1 MAGGDRREHVPD
13 VRVRPRRAAAQG
25 GHQLL
30 PAARRGADAGATSG
44 GYRGQGPGGAHRRE
58 RRARVSARGREGG
71 LRGAPQAAGRCGQG
85 RACPSAE
92 AAGAVTGADG
102 AANDAAPRG
111 PAAGAHGT
119 LAAVTDAAPRH
130 LLILGSTGSIGRQAL
145 EVLPQIPRL
154 HLVGLAAGRDAAGV
168 VEQARAHGVRD
179 VCLHDAGAAAEA
191 TATAPELAVH
201 AGEAGIREL
210 VSGAAERAAAAGAAL
225 TVLNGVVG
233 AAGLRS
239 TVATL
244 EAGAT
249 LALANKESMVAGGP
263 FVLDAARRSGSLI
276 LPVDSEHSALF
287 QCIAAAGPAGAKAA
301 GSKEA
306 AGGDVVAAGRPRA
319 LEELLLT
326 GSGGPFRGRTAAE
339 LAAVTPE
346 QALAHPNWS
355 MGPKITI
362 DSATLMNKGL
372 ELIEAHYLFGVP
384 YEDITVVLDPRSTVH
399 SMARFSDGAILAH
412 LGVPDMRTPI
422 GYALAYPER
431 PPLPQVRRLDVF
443 AAAIAFERP
452 DTSTFRCLA
461 LAEEAGTGAM
471 RAEREAEAAGAA
483 PRTVAA
489 PVVLNAA
496 NEVAVAAFL
505 EKRLPFLGIAE
516 TVEACL
522 DRLGADVLTS
532 LDDVYAADAAA
543 RAVAAEAVEARA

>member
-1 MAGGDRREHVPD
+1 M
-13 VRVRPRRAAAQG
+13 
-25 GHQLL
+25 
-30 PAARRGADAGATSG
+30 
-44 GYRGQGPGGAHRRE
+44 
-58 RRARVSARGREGG
+58 
-71 LRGAPQAAGRCGQG
+71 
-85 RACPSAE
+85 
-92 AAGAVTGADG
+92 
-102 AANDAAPRG
+102 
-111 PAAGAHGT
+111 
-119 LAAVTDAAPRH
+119 TDAAPRH

-145 EVLPQIPRL
+145 EVLPAVPGLR
-154 HLVGLAAGRDAAGV
+154 LVGLAAGRGAAGV
-168 VEQARAHGVRD
+168 VEQARAHGVRE

-191 TATAPELAVH
+191 AALAPELAVL

-210 VSGAAERAAAAGAAL
+210 IAGAAERAAAEGAPL

-233 AAGLRS
+233 AAGLRA
-239 TVATL
+239 TMATL

-287 QCIAAAGPAGAKAA
+287 QCIAAGGPQGGGGEAGADVVSAGP
-301 GSKEA
+301 
-306 AGGDVVAAGRPRA
+306 PRA

-384 YEDITVVLDPRSTVH
+384 YEHITVVLDPQSTVH

-431 PPLPQVRRLDVF
+431 PALPQVRRLDLF
-443 AAAIAFERP
+443 ATPDRLRAARHGDVPLPGAGRGGGDEGDARGARGGGRRRGPAHGRRP
-452 DTSTFRCLA
+452 DRAQRRQRGRRRGVPRRAGSRSSASPRSSRSASTGSATSRGRVARRRL
-461 LAEEAGTGAM
+461 
-471 RAEREAEAAGAA
+471 RVRRRGAA
-483 PRTVAA
+483 LR
-489 PVVLNAA
+489 
-496 NEVAVAAFL
+496 
-505 EKRLPFLGIAE
+505 RRG
-516 TVEACL
+516 
-522 DRLGADVLTS
+522 RGG
-532 LDDVYAADAAA
+532 
-543 RAVAAEAVEARA
+543 RA